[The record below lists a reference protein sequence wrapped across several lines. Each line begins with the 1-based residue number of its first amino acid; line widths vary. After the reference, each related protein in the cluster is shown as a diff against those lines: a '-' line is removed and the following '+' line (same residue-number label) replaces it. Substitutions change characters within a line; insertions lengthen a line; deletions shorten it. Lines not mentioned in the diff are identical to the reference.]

1 VLDGL
6 RVLGRLLGLRSRGEL
21 FGLGGLR
28 RLGAIGLL
36 VSGSVGRLFRMIH
49 EVWVRLRAPVR
60 QRLSKQAR

>member
-1 VLDGL
+1 VLDWLLVLDG
-6 RVLGRLLGLRSRGEL
+6 LLGLRSRAEL
-21 FGLGGLR
+21 LGLGRLR